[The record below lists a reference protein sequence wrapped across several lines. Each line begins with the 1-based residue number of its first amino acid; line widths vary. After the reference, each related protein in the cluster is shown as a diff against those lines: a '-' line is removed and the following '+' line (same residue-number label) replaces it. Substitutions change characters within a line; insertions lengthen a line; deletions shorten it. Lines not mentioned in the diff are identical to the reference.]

1 MALCHQCLLS
11 LSPFISPPTARVSQW
26 GPLLLSGGDPS
37 GRAWVAEVQT
47 HGDQSQGERAERE
60 MLRDAPGPLRTAPG
74 RQPAVLCRVWP
85 LPCSPSLLSFPS
97 PPPPALPASAGGGG
111 NFPSPKQV
119 PTHMRPP
126 ALCGVWPLPCGPPPL
141 PSPPPPPPAPPA
153 SGGGGGATF
162 PPPSRCPPTC
172 SLRAL
177 RGSPYHPLRS
187 S

>member
-1 MALCHQCLLS
+1 MKFTLAVLVFVQKRDVALCHQCLLS

-85 LPCSPSLLSFPS
+85 LPCSPSLLFLPS
-97 PPPPALPASAGGGG
+97 PPPPALPASGE
-111 NFPSPKQV
+111 
-119 PTHMRPP
+119 R
-126 ALCGVWPLPCGPPPL
+126 
-141 PSPPPPPPAPPA
+141 
-153 SGGGGGATF
+153 ATF

-177 RGSPYHPLRS
+177 RGSPYHPLRGS
-187 S
+187 